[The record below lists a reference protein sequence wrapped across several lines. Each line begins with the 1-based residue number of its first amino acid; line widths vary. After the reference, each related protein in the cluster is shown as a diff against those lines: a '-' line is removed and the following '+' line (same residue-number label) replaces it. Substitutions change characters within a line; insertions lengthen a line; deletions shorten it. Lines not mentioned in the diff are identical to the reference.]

1 MDESEDI
8 PPLKLAPNTPL
19 EAAVDRLRKE
29 QKIENKRRE
38 ANLEMADEFRIGSV
52 PYLNAVP
59 LTRGIEHQTLFKP
72 PKELAEL
79 LERDEL
85 DAALVSVTE
94 VLLKDRYDILDGVA
108 VAALGEVMSVF
119 VAHRVPIEEAQEIW
133 CDRAS
138 LASLNLLKVL
148 LAEKG
153 LTPELK
159 QLKSYDEAKEK
170 DCVLLIGNPAIA
182 FRRAEHDHELWDLG
196 AAWYELTQLPFVF
209 AVWAIR
215 RGLKNVSKLCAELR
229 DAKDFGM
236 DTLDFI
242 IADRSDY
249 DRNFRQDYLGWH
261 IHYHMGSDEKR
272 GLMKFVELLDKHGLG
287 PVYEPKFIA

>member
-1 MDESEDI
+1 MADSDDI

-29 QKIENKRRE
+29 QKLEHKHRE

-52 PYLNAVP
+52 PYLNSVP

-72 PKELAEL
+72 PAELAKL

-94 VLLKDRYDILDGVA
+94 AILKDRYDILGGVA

-119 VAHRVPIEEAQEIW
+119 VAHRVPIEETPEIW
-133 CDRAS
+133 CDKAS
-138 LASLNLLKVL
+138 LASVNLLKVL

-153 LTPELK
+153 LSPELK
-159 QLKSYDEAKEK
+159 QLDSYDAAGDK

-196 AAWYELTQLPFVF
+196 AAWYELTHLPFVF

-215 RGLKNVSKLCAELR
+215 RGVQNVSKLCAELR

-242 IADRSDY
+242 IADRADY
-249 DRNFRQDYLGWH
+249 DREFRQDYLGWH

-272 GLMKFVELLDKHGLG
+272 GLMKFVELLDKHNLG
-287 PVYEPKFIA
+287 PVFEPKFIA

>member
-1 MDESEDI
+1 MADSEDI

-72 PKELAEL
+72 PSELADML
-79 LERDEL
+79 DRDEL

-119 VAHRVPIEEAQEIW
+119 VAHRAPIEEAREIW
-133 CDRAS
+133 CDKAS

-153 LTPELK
+153 LKPELK
-159 QLKSYDEAKEK
+159 QLESYDEAKEK

-215 RGLKNVSKLCAELR
+215 RGLKNASKLCAELR

-249 DRNFRQDYLGWH
+249 DREFRQDYLGWH

-287 PVYEPKFIA
+287 PVFEPKFIA

>member
-1 MDESEDI
+1 MADSEDI

-72 PKELAEL
+72 PSELADML
-79 LERDEL
+79 DRDEL

-119 VAHRVPIEEAQEIW
+119 VAHRAPIEEAREIW
-133 CDRAS
+133 CDKAS

-153 LTPELK
+153 LKPELK
-159 QLKSYDEAKEK
+159 QLESYDEAKEK

-215 RGLKNVSKLCAELR
+215 RGVKNASKLCAELR

-249 DRNFRQDYLGWH
+249 DREFRQDYLGWH

-287 PVYEPKFIA
+287 PVYEPKYIA